1 MNLPNK
7 LTIFRIILIPV
18 FLLMLLPVYSDITIL
33 PIPTEVGRRIAA
45 FVFLVASLTDFLDG
59 VIARKNN
66 CVTTFGS
73 SLIPLRTSY

>member
-33 PIPTEVGRRIAA
+33 PIPTEVEG
-45 FVFLVASLTDFLDG
+45 LQHL
-59 VIARKNN
+59 
-66 CVTTFGS
+66 
-73 SLIPLRTSY
+73 